1 MSQGDL
7 LHVVTADDIG
17 EGRRRMGKLLIWGSF
32 AVMVAAF
39 AYCALAQGGVAGL
52 DLETWR
58 PALYGYLVWATGLCI
73 GHVAPEAAH
82 GGPIALIAEGDRI
95 RVDLPARRID
105 VLVDEPTLEERRDVW
120 QPHPARYTTG
130 ALAKYAAL
138 VGSAERGAV
147 CD

>member
-58 PALYGYLVWATGLCI
+58 PALVSSSASGPRHGRMRWVRSTAVLDSHDLAEDTRRWGSS
-73 GHVAPEAAH
+73 AP
-82 GGPIALIAEGDRI
+82 R
-95 RVDLPARRID
+95 ARR
-105 VLVDEPTLEERRDVW
+105 TRS
-120 QPHPARYTTG
+120 T
-130 ALAKYAAL
+130 
-138 VGSAERGAV
+138 
-147 CD
+147 